1 MQVKC
6 SSCSHTFRVEGHQW
20 GGEVDCPACR
30 KRLSIPKAVPKN
42 TPADSTSV
50 GKDVTAGYVLPSR
63 RGTMSRPW
71 LLWIGGGVGLL
82 AAVGL
87 AVAVA
92 CLPDKKE
99 ASNKPPS
106 PEQMADALKT
116 LGWAKYAN
124 GTVGILSPAG
134 NVRKDGSVDY
144 PSMLKDTDT
153 EALAAIGIT
162 VEQFV
167 AGVQALD
174 SSEYH
179 DAVFR
184 HLSPP

>member
-1 MQVKC
+1 M
-6 SSCSHTFRVEGHQW
+6 
-20 GGEVDCPACR
+20 
-30 KRLSIPKAVPKN
+30 
-42 TPADSTSV
+42 
-50 GKDVTAGYVLPSR
+50 
-63 RGTMSRPW
+63 
-71 LLWIGGGVGLL
+71 
-82 AAVGL
+82 
-87 AVAVA
+87 
-92 CLPDKKE
+92 
-99 ASNKPPS
+99 
-106 PEQMADALKT
+106 LK
-116 LGWAKYAN
+116 
-124 GTVGILSPAG
+124 GILSPAG